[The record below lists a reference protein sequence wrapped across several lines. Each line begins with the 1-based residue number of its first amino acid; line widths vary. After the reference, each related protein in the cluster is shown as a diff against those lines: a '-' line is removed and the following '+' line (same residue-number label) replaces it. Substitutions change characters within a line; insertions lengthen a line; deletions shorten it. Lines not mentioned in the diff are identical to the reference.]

1 MKRNE
6 LMQRIVDAG
15 FPYSM
20 DTISK
25 LECFQKLLEGEREAC
40 AKHLDNEGWTYG
52 AAIIR
57 SKKGN

>member
-1 MKRNE
+1 
-6 LMQRIVDAG
+6 MQRIVDAG

-25 LECFQKLLEGEREAC
+25 LECFKKLLDGEREAC
-40 AKHLDNEGWTYG
+40 AQDLDNEGWTYG

-57 SKKGN
+57 GNKSN